1 MPQNAGDNAATP
13 GTARQRHAGVRWPFR
28 ARDAFAGLDGEHH
41 RLALIHSLPGMLVWP
56 ALMIALAVV
65 FQFAGGFV
73 WALSGG
79 PDSALHFDTMSF
91 LALALAYFAFTG
103 LMWRRWSRYRVERHA
118 FAIWPVRPADL
129 LAAILV
135 MLFMAFVAGRLT
147 VMFHDFAMADPSLTL
162 SGGASR
168 EDVSNVDEFAMSGAA
183 LWSVIL
189 LTLVAAPLAEEI
201 LFRGWML
208 PMMIARGVPVLF
220 AIVISALAFGL
231 LHIAQ
236 GLLVMTSTFLLGIA
250 LGVARVATGR
260 VAAPL
265 LGHAANN
272 AFAVFAVPA
281 LLSRVP
287 G

>member
-1 MPQNAGDNAATP
+1 M
-13 GTARQRHAGVRWPFR
+13 V
-28 ARDAFAGLDGEHH
+28 
-41 RLALIHSLPGMLVWP
+41 
-56 ALMIALAVV
+56 
-65 FQFAGGFV
+65 
-73 WALSGG
+73 
-79 PDSALHFDTMSF
+79 
-91 LALALAYFAFTG
+91 
-103 LMWRRWSRYRVERHA
+103 
-118 FAIWPVRPADL
+118 L
-129 LAAILV
+129 LLLV

>member
-1 MPQNAGDNAATP
+1 MPRNADGNAVTP
-13 GTARQRHAGVRWPFR
+13 ARTMPARTGVRWPFR

-56 ALMIALAVV
+56 FLMIALAFA
-65 FQFAGGFV
+65 FQFAGGFI
-73 WALSGG
+73 WALAGG
-79 PDSALHFDTMSF
+79 PDGPVHFDTMAFGAMS
-91 LALALAYFAFTG
+91 LAYFAFIG
-103 LMWRRWSRYRVERHA
+103 LMWQRWSRYNAERHA
-118 FAIWPVRPADL
+118 FAIWPVRPTDI
-129 LAAILV
+129 LAAVLV
-135 MLFMAFVAGRLT
+135 LAFMAFVAGRLS

-168 EDVSNVDEFAMSGAA
+168 EDVSNIDEFAMSNAA
-183 LWSVIL
+183 LWSIIL

-220 AIVISALAFGL
+220 AILISALAFGL
-231 LHIAQ
+231 LHVAQ
-236 GLLVMTSTFLLGIA
+236 GLLVMTSTFLLGVA
-250 LGVARVATGR
+250 LGVARIATGR

-265 LGHAANN
+265 LGHMANN

-281 LLSRVP
+281 LLTRVS

>member
-1 MPQNAGDNAATP
+1 MPQNADSNTVMP
-13 GTARQRHAGVRWPFR
+13 DRPIPARSGVRWPFR
-28 ARDAFAGLDGEHH
+28 SRDAFARLDAERH
-41 RLALIHSLPGMLVWP
+41 RLALIHSLPGVLVWP
-56 ALMIALAVV
+56 FLMIALAFA
-65 FQFAGGFV
+65 FQFAGGFI
-73 WALSGG
+73 WALAGG
-79 PDSALHFDTMSF
+79 PDGPVHFDTMAF
-91 LALALAYFAFTG
+91 GAMALAYFAFIG
-103 LMWRRWSRYRVERHA
+103 LMWQRWSRYNAERHA
-118 FAIWPVRPADL
+118 FAVWPIRPTDI
-129 LAAILV
+129 LAAGLV
-135 MLFMAFVAGRLT
+135 LVFMALVAGRLS

-168 EDVSNVDEFAMSGAA
+168 EDLSNVDEFAMSNAA
-183 LWSVIL
+183 LWSVVL

-220 AIVISALAFGL
+220 AILISALAFGL

-236 GLLVMTSTFLLGIA
+236 GLLVMTSTFLLGVA

-265 LGHAANN
+265 LGHVANN

-281 LLSRVP
+281 LLSRMP

>member
-1 MPQNAGDNAATP
+1 
-13 GTARQRHAGVRWPFR
+13 
-28 ARDAFAGLDGEHH
+28 
-41 RLALIHSLPGMLVWP
+41 
-56 ALMIALAVV
+56 MIALAFA
-65 FQFAGGFV
+65 FQFAGGVV

-79 PDSALHFDTMSF
+79 SGSALHFDTMSF

-103 LMWRRWSRYRVERHA
+103 LMWRRWSRYKAERHA

-135 MLFMAFVAGRLT
+135 LLFMAFVAGRLT

-168 EDVSNVDEFAMSGAA
+168 EDVSNVDDFAMSGAA